1 MGRNRRSNLPQVRTN
16 YPSTN
21 NFYQP
26 QISKTPFSRNITENR
41 HLHTKGKDETGYDKR
56 EVCIKDAK
64 GNMKIARETQVF
76 ASWDK
81 ISSFNAD

>member
-1 MGRNRRSNLPQVRTN
+1 MGRNYRSNLPQVVRRHPPKQRNDIVKT
-16 YPSTN
+16 P
-21 NFYQP
+21 
-26 QISKTPFSRNITENR
+26 KTPFSPNICANK
-41 HLHTKGKDETGYDKR
+41 HLHTKGKDVTGYVKR

-81 ISSFNAD
+81 ITSFNAD